1 MDTADAWQPLTPCLS
16 TAPARTGPEKGNPG
30 NHAVYVAWTKN
41 EPGEPQR
48 IVLSGSTD
56 GGQTYTAPSV
66 VSDDVGGGGDQGYLF
81 AELPEPASVVL
92 LAAGLFGLGLW
103 QTQRRRPA
111 R

>member
-1 MDTADAWQPLTPCLS
+1 M
-16 TAPARTGPEKGNPG
+16 
-30 NHAVYVAWTKN
+30 
-41 EPGEPQR
+41 
-48 IVLSGSTD
+48 
-56 GGQTYTAPSV
+56 